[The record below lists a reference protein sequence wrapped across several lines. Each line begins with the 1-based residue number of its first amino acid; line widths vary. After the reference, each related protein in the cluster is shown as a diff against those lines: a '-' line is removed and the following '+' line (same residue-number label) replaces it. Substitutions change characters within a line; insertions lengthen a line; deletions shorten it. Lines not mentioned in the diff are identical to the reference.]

1 MSEDIV
7 DDDVN
12 DGNHSPPSLRRRKLR
27 SVIWNDFEKEE
38 DSNGVLWAKCK
49 HCKRNL
55 TGSSTSGTTHL
66 KRHLAH
72 CPKNKNQDVRQ
83 KFLSWGQAKTD
94 GSTCIS
100 NFKFDQN
107 QSRQDLAH
115 MIMLHEYPFKIVEHP
130 GFIKFAKNLQPL
142 FKMVSRN
149 TIKSDCLAIY
159 KKEKEK
165 LSTVFETI
173 PGRIS
178 LTTDMWTSNQ
188 TLGYICLTA
197 HFVDHDWVLNKR
209 IINFAVEPSPHTA
222 INLCDTIYRQLLE
235 WKIDGKISTMTVDN
249 LTTNDSMC
257 ARLKEKLHDTLPLE
271 GKFFHVR
278 CCAHILNL
286 VVQSGLEVINNV
298 IHKVRES
305 VKYVK
310 ASQSRQ
316 QIFQEL
322 ARVSK
327 ISSEKKVCLD
337 VPTRWN
343 STFLMLQVALE
354 YKDAFL
360 QMTQCDL
367 NYQVAPTKDE
377 WENAKI
383 ICNFLKV
390 FYDATNIFSATKSP
404 TANIFFPELVSIRC
418 ALHEAYVCDK
428 LFMRSI
434 VERMKDKFDKY
445 WGECSLILSIA
456 VVLDPRYKLKLLEYY
471 YPKIYYFER
480 SEMEIQKAKNA
491 IRDLYR
497 EYERKQASSTERS
510 SLSGFNFANE
520 ERVGLNTNPS
530 RQDKM
535 NLFHQFAIESSSRV
549 ERKGDL
555 DHYLD
560 EAIIIVPPTDEFDVL
575 SWWKSNALNYPTLS
589 IMARDILGIPIS
601 TVASESAFSTGGR
614 VLDQYRSSLL
624 PETVEAL
631 ICGQDWLRASI
642 DGTYIFN
649 LSFLLF

>member
-1 MSEDIV
+1 M
-7 DDDVN
+7 
-12 DGNHSPPSLRRRKLR
+12 
-27 SVIWNDFEKEE
+27 
-38 DSNGVLWAKCK
+38 
-49 HCKRNL
+49 
-55 TGSSTSGTTHL
+55 
-66 KRHLAH
+66 
-72 CPKNKNQDVRQ
+72 
-83 KFLSWGQAKTD
+83 
-94 GSTCIS
+94 
-100 NFKFDQN
+100 
-107 QSRQDLAH
+107 
-115 MIMLHEYPFKIVEHP
+115 VEHP
-130 GFIKFAKNLQPL
+130 GFIKFAKNRQPL

-178 LTTDMWTSNQ
+178 LTTDMWISNQ

-197 HFVDHDWVLNKR
+197 HFVDHDWVLTKR

-235 WKIDGKISTMTVDN
+235 WKINGKISTMTVDN

-327 ISSEKKVCLD
+327 ISSEKK
-337 VPTRWN
+337 R
-343 STFLMLQVALE
+343 
-354 YKDAFL
+354 
-360 QMTQCDL
+360 DL

-497 EYERKQASSTERS
+497 EYERKQASST
-510 SLSGFNFANE
+510 
-520 ERVGLNTNPS
+520 
-530 RQDKM
+530 
-535 NLFHQFAIESSSRV
+535 
-549 ERKGDL
+549 
-555 DHYLD
+555 
-560 EAIIIVPPTDEFDVL
+560 
-575 SWWKSNALNYPTLS
+575 
-589 IMARDILGIPIS
+589 
-601 TVASESAFSTGGR
+601 
-614 VLDQYRSSLL
+614 
-624 PETVEAL
+624 
-631 ICGQDWLRASI
+631 
-642 DGTYIFN
+642 
-649 LSFLLF
+649 

>member
-1 MSEDIV
+1 MRRLHNH
-7 DDDVN
+7 VN
-12 DGNHSPPSLRRRKLR
+12 
-27 SVIWNDFEKEE
+27 
-38 DSNGVLWAKCK
+38 
-49 HCKRNL
+49 
-55 TGSSTSGTTHL
+55 
-66 KRHLAH
+66 
-72 CPKNKNQDVRQ
+72 
-83 KFLSWGQAKTD
+83 
-94 GSTCIS
+94 
-100 NFKFDQN
+100 
-107 QSRQDLAH
+107 
-115 MIMLHEYPFKIVEHP
+115 
-130 GFIKFAKNLQPL
+130 
-142 FKMVSRN
+142 
-149 TIKSDCLAIY
+149 
-159 KKEKEK
+159 
-165 LSTVFETI
+165 
-173 PGRIS
+173 
-178 LTTDMWTSNQ
+178 
-188 TLGYICLTA
+188 
-197 HFVDHDWVLNKR
+197 
-209 IINFAVEPSPHTA
+209 
-222 INLCDTIYRQLLE
+222 
-235 WKIDGKISTMTVDN
+235 
-249 LTTNDSMC
+249 
-257 ARLKEKLHDTLPLE
+257 
-271 GKFFHVR
+271 KFFR
-278 CCAHILNL
+278 N
-286 VVQSGLEVINNV
+286 
-298 IHKVRES
+298 
-305 VKYVK
+305 
-310 ASQSRQ
+310 
-316 QIFQEL
+316 
-322 ARVSK
+322 
-327 ISSEKKVCLD
+327 CLD

-360 QMTQCDL
+360 QMTQRDL

-480 SEMEIQKAKNA
+480 SEMEIKKAKNA

-497 EYERKQASSTERS
+497 ECERKQASSTERS

-560 EAIIIVPPTDEFDVL
+560 EAIIIVPPTNEFDVL
-575 SWWKSNALNYPTLS
+575 SWWKSNVLNFPTLS

-642 DGTYIFN
+642 DGLASSTNSITIGDED
-649 LSFLLF
+649 

>member
-12 DGNHSPPSLRRRKLR
+12 DGNHSPPSPRRRKL
-27 SVIWNDFEKEE
+27 
-38 DSNGVLWAKCK
+38 
-49 HCKRNL
+49 
-55 TGSSTSGTTHL
+55 
-66 KRHLAH
+66 
-72 CPKNKNQDVRQ
+72 
-83 KFLSWGQAKTD
+83 
-94 GSTCIS
+94 
-100 NFKFDQN
+100 
-107 QSRQDLAH
+107 SRQDLAH
-115 MIMLHEYPFKIVEHP
+115 MIMLHEYPFKMVEHP

-197 HFVDHDWVLNKR
+197 HFVDHDWVLNER
-209 IINFAVEPSPHTA
+209 IINFAMEPSPHTA

-286 VVQSGLEVINNV
+286 VVKSGLEVINNV

-316 QIFQEL
+316 QIFQKL
-322 ARVSK
+322 ARESK

-360 QMTQCDL
+360 QMTQRDL

-404 TANIFFPELVSIRC
+404 TANIFFPELVSI
-418 ALHEAYVCDK
+418 
-428 LFMRSI
+428 
-434 VERMKDKFDKY
+434 RMKDKFDKY

-491 IRDLYR
+491 IRDIYR

-510 SLSGFNFANE
+510 SLSSFNFANE

-589 IMARDILGIPIS
+589 IMARDILGISIS
-601 TVASESAFSTGGR
+601 TVASESAFSTGCR

-624 PETVEAL
+624 PETVEAF

-642 DGTYIFN
+642 DGLASSTNSITIGDED
-649 LSFLLF
+649 